1 MPQVAC
7 QSLSHLKHCTFHFII
22 GLSIYSLL
30 SSCYSKKT
38 IKFTKNLKSWLN
50 YKSACDHAVLYF
62 FYLSDCCPKTYK
74 DSNVKFKIII
84 VPVVFYGVETWLLIL
99 TEESTR
105 LRMSEDIVIRIFGPK
120 SKEVTG

>member
-1 MPQVAC
+1 VTMQFC
-7 QSLSHLKHCTFHFII
+7 IFFIFPTAI
-22 GLSIYSLL
+22 Q
-30 SSCYSKKT
+30 
-38 IKFTKNLKSWLN
+38 
-50 YKSACDHAVLYF
+50 
-62 FYLSDCCPKTYK
+62 KTYK

-84 VPVVFYGVETWLLIL
+84 VPVVLYGVETWLLIL